1 MVVQVVRGTGYT
13 EEDEGALRAELEQF
27 LNGRL
32 AFSIEYFN
40 SLEQT
45 PGGKYRFVVSNV
57 PADL

>member
-13 EEDEGALRAELEQF
+13 EEDEDALRAELEQF